1 MTGTPGTGKT
11 TFAKTLAKEIRAE
24 YLSLGKYIWEH
35 KLFSR
40 VDRKRSTKVV
50 DLVRTREGVHRFTN
64 SGPAPIVVDTHHPE
78 GIIPNNEATVI
89 FVLRCDPSV
98 LIRRL
103 QRKRWV
109 RQKIREN
116 VMAEI
121 LDYCFIKARSYY
133 TGGKV
138 VQLDTSRSSVKS
150 SVSSAK
156 SILSGRKPP
165 HVSANWLTK
174 LEKNASLSKYLRC

>member
-1 MTGTPGTGKT
+1 M
-11 TFAKTLAKEIRAE
+11 LAKEINAE
-24 YLSLGKYIWEH
+24 YLSLGKYISEH
-35 KLFSR
+35 GLFSGF
-40 VDRKRSTKVV
+40 DRKRRTRVV

-78 GIIPNNEATVI
+78 GIISNNVATTI
-89 FVLRCDPSV
+89 FVLRCDPTI

-103 QRKRWV
+103 QGKKWV

-121 LDYCFIKARSYY
+121 LDYCFIKARNYY
-133 TGGKV
+133 AGGKV
-138 VQLDTSRSSVKS
+138 VQLDTSRSSVKH
-150 SVSSAK
+150 SVRAAK
-156 SILSGRKPP
+156 NILSGRKPP
-165 HVSANWLTK
+165 NLRVNWLTK